1 MKFFVS
7 AAVVALFSMATP
19 GHAATT
25 LYSQNFENPAAF
37 VNDGGDVNIF
47 NTVNQLYGNQPPGF
61 SFAQEFTVETLII
74 GGTQAHGQ
82 GFKDPQG
89 IGGQYVLGLLSN
101 VQNDL
106 LGLAFNVGSNRFLNL
121 RVDVSSIDLSTFGG
135 PFVPIGGAAPAFRFS
150 LYDNPGGGNG
160 VGSGTPLSFA
170 DAAGV
175 AGPNKFT
182 FDWRNIVAGLD
193 ATGNT
198 NGNVILRVDLLSGG
212 YAAFDNLVVASSDIQ
227 GEVPTVPEPGTWLL
241 MLGGLAAV
249 VGARRR
255 SELLVREQGVPS

>member
-1 MKFFVS
+1 MNSFS
-7 AAVVALFSMATP
+7 HAALVGLFAIVGSS
-19 GHAATT
+19 HAATT
-25 LYSQNFENPAAF
+25 LYLQDFENPTGF

-47 NTVNQLYGNQPPGF
+47 RSVNQLYGNQPPGF
-61 SFAQEFTVETLII
+61 SFAQDFTVETLIV

-82 GFKDPQG
+82 GFQDPQG
-89 IGGQYVLGLLSN
+89 IGGRYVLGLLSN
-101 VQNDL
+101 VQTDL

-135 PFVPIGGAAPAFRFS
+135 PFVPVGGAAPAFRFS
-150 LYDNPGGGNG
+150 LYDNPSGANG
-160 VGSGTPLSFA
+160 IGSGPPLAFA

-182 FDWRNIVAGLD
+182 FDWRNVVAGLD

-255 SELLVREQGVPS
+255 GGMLVREQGVPS